1 MPYEPTKPPDFPK
14 TGHMPHISGP
24 TPPEN
29 LQFAA
34 TLGFNPSDAAAS
46 HNGNLP
52 FSQSPMDAPPPDVLI
67 EGSIASQNL
76 SPAVLNSGLARV
88 PLPAPSG
95 TLAASSNPPI
105 SELPTSAT
113 LPSIHLIA
121 PGLQQTLP
129 SADVPHAPLPAHQA
143 PPAASAQ
150 HPNLGRG
157 QFDWA
162 YFGP

>member
-24 TPPEN
+24 N
-29 LQFAA
+29 
-34 TLGFNPSDAAAS
+34 AAAS

-95 TLAASSNPPI
+95 TLAESSNPPI

-113 LPSIHLIA
+113 LPSIQLIA

-129 SADVPHAPLPAHQA
+129 SADVPHAPLPAPQA

-150 HPNLGRG
+150 QPNLGVVNSI
-157 QFDWA
+157 
-162 YFGP
+162 GPILDPSLRSQGGA